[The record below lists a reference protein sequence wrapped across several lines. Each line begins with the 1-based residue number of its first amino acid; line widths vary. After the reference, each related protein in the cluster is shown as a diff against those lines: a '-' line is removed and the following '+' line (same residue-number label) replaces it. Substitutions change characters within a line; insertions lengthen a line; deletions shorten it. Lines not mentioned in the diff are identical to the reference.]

1 VAFEPLQLQSARAQ
15 RSDGHK
21 NRDHKILTTPIVE
34 LLGTS
39 LTLDRVRFAVHA
51 IKRLLAFESSIR
63 QHHFKPLIDTIGA
76 VLLSHSYLA
85 RTCAVSLDSGYVR
98 KPHSSESFQAL
109 TRHDRCGSP
118 LTSNLARISPVP
130 APFPSI
136 PDTFESPI
144 RQNHFKPLLDTI
156 GAVLLSHSYL
166 ARTCAVS
173 LDSGYVR
180 KPHSSESFQALT
192 RHDRCG
198 SPLTLVSRPYLRR
211 FPLLWIHKKALI
223 RLVVTIPSAHR
234 ACSQALTRHDR
245 CGSPLTLVSR
255 PYLRRFPRFRIRSK
269 APFVRI
275 ISSPYSTRSVRF
287 SSHTRISP
295 VPAPFPS
302 IMDTLES
309 PHSPRRSNTKRTSR
323 LLSSPHSPRRYN
335 TKRTSRLLSSPY
347 PDTIGAVLLS
357 NSYLA
362 RTCAVSLDYG
372 YVRKPSFASS
382 FQYHA
387 HIALALS
394 SPYST
399 RSVRF
404 SSHIPHLP
412 YRFNLNP
419 ARGYGY
425 GYGHCNTRAVPVP
438 RTYPY
443 PAPARV
449 YPYPCSSLVP

>member
-1 VAFEPLQLQSARAQ
+1 MHSANQRGGSSLVVHAQRKSERRQFLGGPCTAQIREPLKRSGASKFKETAVPNGGLPERFLDVKKANKNIPVLQGVAFEPLQLQSARAQ

-198 SPLTLVSRPYLRR
+198 SPLT
-211 FPLLWIHKKALI
+211 
-223 RLVVTIPSAHR
+223 
-234 ACSQALTRHDR
+234 
-245 CGSPLTLVSR
+245 
-255 PYLRRFPRFRIRSK
+255 
-269 APFVRI
+269 
-275 ISSPYSTRSVRF
+275 
-287 SSHTRISP
+287 
-295 VPAPFPS
+295 
-302 IMDTLES
+302 
-309 PHSPRRSNTKRTSR
+309 
-323 LLSSPHSPRRYN
+323 
-335 TKRTSRLLSSPY
+335 
-347 PDTIGAVLLS
+347 
-357 NSYLA
+357 
-362 RTCAVSLDYG
+362 
-372 YVRKPSFASS
+372 
-382 FQYHA
+382 
-387 HIALALS
+387 
-394 SPYST
+394 
-399 RSVRF
+399 
-404 SSHIPHLP
+404 
-412 YRFNLNP
+412 
-419 ARGYGY
+419 
-425 GYGHCNTRAVPVP
+425 
-438 RTYPY
+438 
-443 PAPARV
+443 
-449 YPYPCSSLVP
+449 